1 MSQEAVRVG
10 WEIVGSGLE
19 EVLGLEPE
27 DEAEVASVVPTIQM
41 LAFVS
46 PHRRILCVIFIFG
59 SAMPRRP
66 GQARSA

>member
-46 PHRRILCVIFIFG
+46 PHRRILCVIFG